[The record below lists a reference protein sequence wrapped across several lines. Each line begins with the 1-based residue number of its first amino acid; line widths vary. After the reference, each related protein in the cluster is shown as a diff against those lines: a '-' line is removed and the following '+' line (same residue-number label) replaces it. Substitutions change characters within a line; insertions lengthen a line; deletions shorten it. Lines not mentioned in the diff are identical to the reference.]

1 MEYVKLELR
10 DRVAYVILNRGS
22 SNALNDKMVS
32 ELKDVLDIVQK
43 DQNIGGLMLYGKE
56 GFFSSG
62 LDLIALYDYNEAQ
75 MEAFWQLFL
84 DLIKAFVSFDKPA
97 IAAISGHSPAGGCVL
112 ALCCD
117 YRVMVR
123 GDFVIGL
130 NEVPV
135 GIIVPDSIFELY
147 SFWIGKAKAYR
158 FLLAGELLSPEQA
171 LQEGLID
178 EVVPANQLHTAVDK
192 QMKKYLNFN
201 WNTWQQSK
209 LEMRRDL
216 LAKFDQDS
224 TEVVQKILRQWWDP
238 STRAIIKTI
247 IDNLKGK
254 KTTA

>member
-1 MEYVKLELR
+1 MEYVKLEVR
-10 DRVAYVILNRGS
+10 DRVAHLILNRGS
-22 SNALNDKMVS
+22 SNALNDKMIK
-32 ELKDVLDIVQK
+32 ELRDVLDILQK
-43 DQNIGGLMLYGKE
+43 DQNIGGIILYGKQ

-62 LDLIALYDYNEAQ
+62 LDLIALYDYNEEE
-75 MEAFWQLFL
+75 MKIFWNLFL
-84 DLIKAFVSFDKPA
+84 DLIKTFVSFSKPA

-117 YRVMVR
+117 YRVMVE

-147 SFWIGKAKAYR
+147 SFWVGKAKAYR
-158 FLLAGELLSPEQA
+158 FLLAGELLSPRSA
-171 LQEGLID
+171 MQEGLID
-178 EVVPANQLHTAVDK
+178 ELVPANQLHTATDR

-216 LAKFDQDS
+216 FAKFNQDQ
-224 TEVVQKILRQWWDP
+224 TVLVEKILKQWWDP
-238 STRAIIKTI
+238 STRAIVKTI
-247 IDNLKGK
+247 IENLKGK
-254 KTTA
+254 K